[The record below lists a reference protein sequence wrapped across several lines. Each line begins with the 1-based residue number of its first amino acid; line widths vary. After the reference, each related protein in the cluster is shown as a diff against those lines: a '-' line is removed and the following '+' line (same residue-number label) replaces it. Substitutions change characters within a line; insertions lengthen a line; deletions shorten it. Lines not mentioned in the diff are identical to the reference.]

1 MHFGWPKSFGVV
13 GDIGSL
19 ETLGKT
25 GLHRGVAI
33 EVPADPSTGTSSA
46 YDFNVNLNRCVGTI
60 DETPFEVTPAADVD
74 LASAASATPLAD
86 GESII
91 YTLVAWK
98 SKGDGVIRT
107 KWVAGAIAVDA
118 SCVRAVIA
126 DIEAGW
132 ADGTV
137 YMFLGETKLNQ
148 SDGTTVVQTYNNTVA
163 PVMMPDYV
171 PSNL

>member
-33 EVPADPSTGTSSA
+33 EVPANASTGTGDA

-60 DETPFEVTPAADVD
+60 DETPFEVAPVADVD
-74 LASAASATPLAD
+74 LAHATAASPLSA
-86 GESII
+86 GESVI

-118 SCVRAVIA
+118 SCVRATIA
-126 DIEAGW
+126 SIEAGW